1 MRNFAINECPLQAE
15 VRNGDLIITETRH
28 RDEISK
34 YIVFGID
41 MSKDLLEKK
50 TGPLGEVF

>member
-1 MRNFAINECPLQAE
+1 VRNFAINECPLQAE